1 MHPTRAPPVLVDD
14 LIPIII
20 ESNDH
25 WWPRDFQRLALISPA
40 WLTPVRKRL
49 YAHPSLR
56 SFGACKLFART
67 LLDNPALLPYMR
79 SLELRPVA
87 DSRRTLDEQ
96 EMQSLRF
103 ILGLEGLQEVT
114 LGGDLAVS
122 AERFIHFMAGTRT
135 ITTLHIDGYSFPDDH
150 ASSTVHTLPSLEW
163 DDVVAFRFPFLRNL
177 TLSNVA
183 LTVYPP
189 SMDHP
194 GSLSHLTLNNV
205 QLVDGTLPDLCQGS
219 WGSLR
224 VLEIVGKSTVELDDE
239 VRSMLELCEN
249 LEELHYEAVDRS
261 CRPSIFDDEP
271 PTCEALWKL
280 SISGF
285 DVNPHTLDAIAQSC
299 PKLMELAICG
309 RIVRIPSERWAAFVK
324 SGALPRLQYLITT
337 AGTNIPPFRF
347 WSSDQHDEL
356 RDACKSRGISLFNEF
371 ILSERCIG
379 W

>member
-1 MHPTRAPPVLVDD
+1 MHPPGDPPVLVDD

-40 WLTPVRKRL
+40 WVTPVRKRL

-56 SFGACKLFART
+56 SFRACKLFART

-79 SLELRPVA
+79 GLELRPVA
-87 DSRRTLDEQ
+87 DSRRVLDEQ
-96 EMQSLRF
+96 EMQSLRY
-103 ILGLEGLQEVT
+103 ILGLEGIQDVT
-114 LGGDLAVS
+114 LGGDLALS

-163 DDVVAFRFPFLRNL
+163 DDVVAFRFPFLRSL

-183 LTVYPP
+183 LAVYPQ

-194 GSLSHLTLNNV
+194 GMLSHLTLNNV
-205 QLVDGTLPDLCQGS
+205 QLVYGALPDLCQGS
-219 WGSLR
+219 WETLR
-224 VLEIVGKSTVELDDE
+224 VLKLVGKSTVELDDE

-261 CRPSIFDDEP
+261 SHPSIFDDEP
-271 PTCEALWKL
+271 PTCESLQKL

-285 DVNPHTLDAIAQSC
+285 DVNPLTLEAIAHSC
-299 PKLMELAICG
+299 PKLTELAVCG
-309 RIVRIPSERWAAFVK
+309 RIIRIPSERWAAFVN
-324 SGALPRLQYLITT
+324 SGALPCLQRLIAP
-337 AGTNIPPFRF
+337 AGTNIPPFMY

-356 RDACKSRGISLFNEF
+356 RDACKSRGISLFSGAPCHVQQV
-371 ILSERCIG
+371 LH
-379 W
+379 